1 MLTPIIK
8 FSFGAVCGNILS
20 KTPYEKSMKKIQY
33 FRPKRSKTYPPI
45 RLEIIE
51 GIVLKLLILLEN
63 LVASS

>member
-8 FSFGAVCGNILS
+8 FSFVAVCGNIAS
-20 KTPYEKSMKKIQY
+20 KAPYDASIKKIQY
-33 FRPKRSKTYPPI
+33 FLPNISKTYPPI

-63 LVASS
+63 

>member
-1 MLTPIIK
+1 MINKRKDYFFI
-8 FSFGAVCGNILS
+8 SFGEILYIHNI
-20 KTPYEKSMKKIQY
+20 KKIQY
-33 FRPKRSKTYPPI
+33 FLPNISKTYPPI